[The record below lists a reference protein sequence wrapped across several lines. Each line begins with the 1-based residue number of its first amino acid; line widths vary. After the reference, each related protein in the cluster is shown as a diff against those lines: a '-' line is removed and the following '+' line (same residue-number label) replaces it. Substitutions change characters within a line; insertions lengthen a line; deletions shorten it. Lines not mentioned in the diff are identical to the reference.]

1 MRQLAEPIA
10 RPSPQLIQSCSSPVD
25 LPERDMSAGE
35 VERAWGQDRASLVDC
50 GARHEATVSFY
61 RNRDARLAGK

>member
-1 MRQLAEPIA
+1 
-10 RPSPQLIQSCSSPVD
+10 
-25 LPERDMSAGE
+25 MSAGE